1 MHPRAQELYP
11 IQAKYYRAMVFYQ
24 RARWTVLLWTV
35 SIIPTSIGLAPRF
48 LRWPWGIAPLFIQ
61 LMLGVWMMGW
71 GMPWLTQRYL
81 RCRRVYRVMNWKP
94 QLRFSHA
101 RAWANWFD
109 ERVLPSV
116 VPVEVGERYT
126 VYGK

>member
-24 RARWTVLLWTV
+24 RARWAANLWLASVPLLNFGIWKMLQ
-35 SIIPTSIGLAPRF
+35 S
-48 LRWPWGIAPLFIQ
+48 PWALL
-61 LMLGVWMMGW
+61 LMLLHVAVGGW
-71 GMPWLTQRYL
+71 VLGWRMPWLYNRYL

-101 RAWANWFD
+101 RAWANWDD
-109 ERVLPSV
+109 ERILPTV
-116 VPVEVGERYT
+116 VPVRIASNHT
-126 VYGK
+126 VYSK